1 VAMATA
7 LHSWRPESVDEL
19 FAKVDAKQR
28 KGTREAWISTEHVV
42 AIMERTYDKKKGCKV
57 SFGLAVH
64 LRMDWGVEL
73 SDNRLGACI
82 S

>member
-1 VAMATA
+1 MATA
-7 LHSWRPESVDEL
+7 LNSWQLESVDEL

-28 KGTREAWISTEHVV
+28 KGMREAWISTEHVV
-42 AIMERTYDKKKGCKV
+42 AIMERTKETDYDCQV
-57 SFGLAVH
+57 SFGNVRRDL
-64 LRMDWGVEL
+64 GVEL

>member
-1 VAMATA
+1 MAAA
-7 LHSWRPESVDEL
+7 LHSWRLESVDQL

-42 AIMERTYDKKKGCKV
+42 AIMERTKETDYDCKV
-57 SFGLAVH
+57 SFGQPSRVRA
-64 LRMDWGVEL
+64 DWGVEL

>member
-1 VAMATA
+1 MAAA
-7 LHSWRPESVDEL
+7 LHSWRLESVDQL

-28 KGTREAWISTEHVV
+28 KGTREAWISTEYVV
-42 AIMERTYDKKKGCKV
+42 AIMERTKETDYDCKV
-57 SFGLAVH
+57 SFGQPSRVRA
-64 LRMDWGVEL
+64 DWGVEL

>member
-1 VAMATA
+1 MAAA
-7 LHSWRPESVDEL
+7 LHSWRPKSVDEL

-42 AIMERTYDKKKGCKV
+42 AIMERTKETDYDCKV
-57 SFGLAVH
+57 SFGTPAGV
-64 LRMDWGVEL
+64 RRDWGVEL